1 MLGRIRREAEN
12 ITINRTGIL
21 GVQSISTQYESV
33 ARPLDSLGITEI
45 QYAPQGAQT
54 ASLQLNTLLTH
65 TLEEGYS
72 SQMSLDVMQNLTG
85 NIPFS
90 GIIDYGAEK
99 IYFSEGYLETYSVSC
114 GIGEVP
120 QTSTN
125 SIIFGDFGT
134 GNWSQLSETR
144 RHLPVVAV
152 EIVPR
157 RTFSGYQLGGGQWIY
172 QDVLFHILAENSL
185 DRNQLVDL
193 VSLQNDK
200 TIWIPHYGLIQE
212 SSKFPLSLDFRGS
225 PRPSAIMYPDLVA
238 DTADQDLD
246 KPKGGFRHRKVYMS
260 NTIVQEMGEVNP
272 HLFGAVVRTTFQIV
286 EGAI

>member
-120 QTSTN
+120 QTSTT
-125 SIIFGDFGT
+125 STIFGDFGT
-134 GNWSQLSETR
+134 G
-144 RHLPVVAV
+144 
-152 EIVPR
+152 
-157 RTFSGYQLGGGQWIY
+157 
-172 QDVLFHILAENSL
+172 VLFSEYAQASALIPSLNIPSYSSMEVNLDEFSSNRMTSFSVDIATPRIPIYTLNADKPAKVIAGTPIEVNVNFSL
-185 DRNQLVDL
+185 DIDDYKIKNMRFVPDETVFRNA
-193 VSLQNDK
+193 
-200 TIWIPHYGLIQE
+200 TITLKKNNSDTTLLSYSFDNMLLTSE
-212 SSKFPLSLDFRGS
+212 SFQGAANSN
-225 PRPSAIMYPDLVA
+225 AVA
-238 DTADQDLD
+238 NFNLRS
-246 KPKGGFRHRKVYMS
+246 FILR
-260 NTIVQEMGEVNP
+260 
-272 HLFGAVVRTTFQIV
+272 
-286 EGAI
+286 

>member
-65 TLEEGYS
+65 TLEEGYGG
-72 SQMSLDVMQNLTG
+72 QMSLDVMQNLTG

-134 GNWSQLSETR
+134 G
-144 RHLPVVAV
+144 
-152 EIVPR
+152 
-157 RTFSGYQLGGGQWIY
+157 
-172 QDVLFHILAENSL
+172 VLFSEYAQAPGLIPSLNIASYNSMEVNLDEFSTNRMTSFSVDIATPRIPIYTLNADKPAKVIAGTPIEINVNFSL
-185 DRNQLVDL
+185 DVDDYKIKNMRFVPDETVFRNA
-193 VSLQNDK
+193 
-200 TIWIPHYGLIQE
+200 TITLKKNNSDTTLLSYSFDNMLLTSE
-212 SSKFPLSLDFRGS
+212 SFQGAANSN
-225 PRPSAIMYPDLVA
+225 AVA
-238 DTADQDLD
+238 NFNLRS
-246 KPKGGFRHRKVYMS
+246 FILR
-260 NTIVQEMGEVNP
+260 
-272 HLFGAVVRTTFQIV
+272 
-286 EGAI
+286 

>member
-65 TLEEGYS
+65 TLEEGHS

-120 QTSTN
+120 QTSTT
-125 SIIFGDFGT
+125 STIFGDFGT
-134 GNWSQLSETR
+134 G
-144 RHLPVVAV
+144 
-152 EIVPR
+152 
-157 RTFSGYQLGGGQWIY
+157 
-172 QDVLFHILAENSL
+172 VLFSEYAQGPGLVPGLNIPSYSSMEVNLDEFSSNRMTSFSVDIATPRIPIYTLNADKPAKVIAGTPIEVNVNFSL
-185 DRNQLVDL
+185 DIDDYKIKNMRFVPDETVFRNA
-193 VSLQNDK
+193 
-200 TIWIPHYGLIQE
+200 TITLKKNNSDTTLLSYSFDNMLLTSE
-212 SSKFPLSLDFRGS
+212 SF
-225 PRPSAIMYPDLVA
+225 
-238 DTADQDLD
+238 
-246 KPKGGFRHRKVYMS
+246 KGGAES
-260 NTIVQEMGEVNP
+260 N
-272 HLFGAVVRTTFQIV
+272 AVANFNLRSFILR
-286 EGAI
+286 

>member
-65 TLEEGYS
+65 TLEEGYGG
-72 SQMSLDVMQNLTG
+72 QMSLDVMQNLTG

-134 GNWSQLSETR
+134 GYEERIPDGIFNTLISLSVSFDLRNETETTAILHFLR
-144 RHLPVVAV
+144 TRKGSESFIVQNLPQPYADIP
-152 EIVPR
+152 EGGYRKKFICDNFSS
-157 RTFSGYQLGGGQWIY
+157 TFS
-172 QDVLFHILAENSL
+172 FHNNYSIKA
-185 DRNQLVDL
+185 
-193 VSLQNDK
+193 
-200 TIWIPHYGLIQE
+200 TFIQ
-212 SSKFPLSLDFRGS
+212 K
-225 PRPSAIMYPDLVA
+225 
-238 DTADQDLD
+238 
-246 KPKGGFRHRKVYMS
+246 
-260 NTIVQEMGEVNP
+260 NN
-272 HLFGAVVRTTFQIV
+272 
-286 EGAI
+286 

>member
-120 QTSTN
+120 QTSTT
-125 SIIFGDFGT
+125 STIFGDFGT
-134 GNWSQLSETR
+134 G
-144 RHLPVVAV
+144 
-152 EIVPR
+152 
-157 RTFSGYQLGGGQWIY
+157 
-172 QDVLFHILAENSL
+172 VLFSEYAQAPGLIPSLNIASYNSMEVNLDEFTTNRMRSFSVDIATPRVPIYTLNADKPAKVIAGTPIEVNVNFSL
-185 DRNQLVDL
+185 DIDDYKIKNMRFVPDQTVFQNTVITLKKNNSDTTLLTYSFNDMLLTSESFNGGVD
-193 VSLQNDK
+193 
-200 TIWIPHYGLIQE
+200 
-212 SSKFPLSLDFRGS
+212 
-225 PRPSAIMYPDLVA
+225 
-238 DTADQDLD
+238 
-246 KPKGGFRHRKVYMS
+246 S
-260 NTIVQEMGEVNP
+260 NAAVNFN
-272 HLFGAVVRTTFQIV
+272 LRSFILR
-286 EGAI
+286 